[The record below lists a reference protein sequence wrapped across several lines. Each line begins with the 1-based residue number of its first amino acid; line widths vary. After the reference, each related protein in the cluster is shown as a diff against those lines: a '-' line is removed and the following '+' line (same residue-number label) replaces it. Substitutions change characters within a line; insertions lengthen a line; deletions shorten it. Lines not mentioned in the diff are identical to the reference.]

1 MPYSLPFPNRLSNQL
16 LATGSTVALLQY
28 DEHMFDDIQLP
39 NAISR
44 EGVVNCILEMH
55 GHAALAHPDPFYMR
69 RAIKAWS
76 ERRVPIWR
84 KLVVTTE
91 YEYNAIHNYD
101 RNEKITETT
110 RETRNTSQNA
120 KQTTKTSQDTEREY
134 SDETNQEERPDVQ
147 TENKVSAENTDEYQ
161 PESMN
166 ATTGSTQTSGDANG
180 TETIGVT
187 GNADISGT
195 QTGTETVEHTFEHTN
210 ITQGNIG
217 VTTTQQMIQAER
229 DIVNYSVIEVIAQ
242 EYRDRFCLDIY

>member
-28 DEHMFDDIQLP
+28 DDTMFDDIQLP
-39 NAISR
+39 TDISK

-55 GHAALAHPDPFYMR
+55 GHATLAHPDPNYMR

-84 KLVVTTE
+84 KLVETTE
-91 YEYNAIHNYD
+91 YVYNPIHNYD
-101 RNEKITETT
+101 RNEVITETYKDT
-110 RETRNTSQNA
+110 KDTTQSTTAEGKTTQDTSRDYSEETGDTRNTSGE
-120 KQTTKTSQDTEREY
+120 SEHL
-134 SDETNQEERPDVQ
+134 
-147 TENKVSAENTDEYQ
+147 VSAENSDEYQ
-161 PESMN
+161 PESKDTN
-166 ATTGSTQTSGDANG
+166 TAENSGSGSTDGQEDVSVKG
-180 TETIGVT
+180 TNTQAGSLTGKEVT
-187 GNADISGT
+187 
-195 QTGTETVEHTFEHTN
+195 EHTFEHKN

-242 EYRDRFCLDIY
+242 EYRDKFCLDIY